1 MSIGSSIESS
11 EELSPCQLEFVRT
24 PKPKRVAVRLNDHG
38 NCLICGDRVIHRHF
52 GERTCNSCAAFFRRT
67 ICRRKMYF
75 CKQSEA
81 CKISER
87 RHKHRCAHCRFHRC
101 LIIGMDFKQVNEKL
115 GGFLSESDGSLLATL
130 RLWYRGN
137 FVARRRHNINIFGLP
152 EYRNMWERERDGH
165 SFLRA
170 TQVEAAVMQ
179 DFLRA
184 SGIISPEA
192 VGSLYEK
199 RFCAETLTLWLT
211 IELIYNTRSHG
222 GHRAKKVYY
231 VDDSYSLYNED
242 SIAHFYRRHPGVNS
256 PFSLARNAM
265 IVIKSI
271 LDAAELFHRFAI
283 DDGQEKMAVLL
294 ICLLNKAARSAIPH
308 PRAREWTNEIFRCLK
323 SYYEASFNDF
333 AERFGQLILGVETI
347 ESAHAQMLQQFSI
360 VRLDYRNPKAY
371 GYDLYAGDIM
381 ETYTPLPFKMLQ
393 NIKIEYKTEDTNKD

>member
-1 MSIGSSIESS
+1 MSISSSIESS
-11 EELSPCQLEFVRT
+11 EELSPCQLNFVRS
-24 PKPKRVAVRLNDHG
+24 PKPKRAAIRLNDHG
-38 NCLICGDRVIHRHF
+38 NCLVCGDRVIHRHF
-52 GERTCNSCAAFFRRT
+52 GGA
-67 ICRRKMYF
+67 
-75 CKQSEA
+75 QSANGKCTFANKAKRVRSVNTAVFEG
-81 CKISER
+81 

-115 GGFLSESDGSLLATL
+115 GGFLSESDGTLLSTL

-137 FVARRRHNINIFGLP
+137 FVARRRHNIEIFGLT
-152 EYRNMWERERDGH
+152 EYQNMWERERDGH

-179 DFLRA
+179 DFFRA

-199 RFCAETLTLWLT
+199 RFCAEALALWLT

-222 GHRAKKVYY
+222 GHRTKKVYY
-231 VDDSYSLYNED
+231 VDDSFSFYNED

-265 IVIKSI
+265 IVMKSI

-283 DDGQEKMAVLL
+283 DDGQERMVVLL
-294 ICLLNKAARSAIPH
+294 ICLLNKATRSAIPH
-308 PRAREWTNEIFRCLK
+308 PKTREWTNEMFRCLK
-323 SYYEASFNDF
+323 TYYEASFNDF

-360 VRLDYRNPKAY
+360 VRLDYQSPKAY
-371 GYDLYAGDIM
+371 DYDVYASDI
-381 ETYTPLPFKMLQ
+381 YTSLAFKMVQ
-393 NIKIEYKTEDTNKD
+393 NIKIEYKTEDANKDSA